1 MKRLPPLIRRV
12 VGSCTIALLAGS
24 LSPPAARADTFAPS
38 GSAANPLSFRVM
50 WDGRVIA
57 EITKIN
63 GLGRHTEVVQSR
75 GGGDP
80 NSTRRS
86 PGLTAYEPILIERP
100 LTGDPEFERWADKV
114 WSFGSGLGAEVS
126 LRDFR
131 KDIRIE
137 LFNALGQTVMAFRVY
152 RCWPSDYAVMGG
164 MDTGAPSL
172 PIEILTLQHE
182 GWERDHEIVAP
193 H

>member
-1 MKRLPPLIRRV
+1 MERFPPPVRKALGIL
-12 VGSCTIALLAGS
+12 SIALMVCS
-24 LSPPAARADTFAPS
+24 LFPAKAPADTFTPS
-38 GSAANPLSFRVM
+38 GSAANPLSFRVV
-50 WDGRVIA
+50 WDGRVIP
-57 EITKIN
+57 EITKVN
-63 GLGRHTEVVQSR
+63 GLGRHTEVVLSR

-80 NSTRRS
+80 NSPRRS
-86 PGLTAYEPILIERP
+86 PGLTGYEPILLERP
-100 LTGDPEFERWADKV
+100 LTGDPEFERWANKV
-114 WSFGSGLGAEVS
+114 WNFGSGLGIEAS
-126 LRDFR
+126 LRDYR

-152 RCWPSDYAVMGG
+152 RCWPSDHLVMGE